1 MILLEATHRAYP
13 GAVSVTYDDGVLTA
27 VDADGNQIELD
38 QSLVDAAA
46 AELAA
51 EAAAT
56 QYQRNRQPEYP
67 SLADLADAL
76 YWSNQGDNTK
86 LDEYYAACAAVKA
99 KYPKPEV
106 N

>member
-1 MILLEATHRAYP
+1 MNK
-13 GAVSVTYDDGVLTA
+13 
-27 VDADGNQIELD
+27 VDALRSLRPNSEWVLRGDVLEWMDSNQTEPTEVEI
-38 QSLVDAAA
+38 Q
-46 AELAA
+46 AEIVRLQADYDSK
-51 EAAAT
+51 

>member
-1 MILLEATHRAYP
+1 MALNHEAIRRAYLN
-13 GAVSVTYDDGVLTA
+13 AVTIDDGTGA
-27 VDADGNQIELD
+27 FDADGNQIELD
-38 QSLVDAAA
+38 QALVDAAA

-56 QYQRNRQPEYP
+56 QYQRDRQPEYP
-67 SLADLADAL
+67 SLATLADAL

>member
-1 MILLEATHRAYP
+1 MLNHEAIRRAYP
-13 GAVSVTYDDGVLTA
+13 NAVTIDDSTGAF
-27 VDADGNQIELD
+27 DANGNQIELD
-38 QSLVDAAA
+38 QTLVDAAA

-67 SLADLADAL
+67 SLATLADAL

-99 KYPKPEV
+99 KYPKP
-106 N
+106 

>member
-1 MILLEATHRAYP
+1 MTLNHSAIRCAYP
-13 GAVSVTYDDGVLTA
+13 NAVTIDDGA
-27 VDADGNQIELD
+27 GAFDADGNQIELD

-51 EAAAT
+51 ERAAT

>member
-1 MILLEATHRAYP
+1 MAVNHDAVFRAYP
-13 GAVSVTYDDGVLTA
+13 NVTTSDDTLGAF
-27 VDADGNQIELD
+27 DADGNQIELD
-38 QSLVDAAA
+38 QTLVDAAA

-56 QYQRNRQPEYP
+56 AYQRNRQPEYP
-67 SLADLADAL
+67 SLATLADAL

>member
-1 MILLEATHRAYP
+1 MIFNHSAIRRAYP
-13 GAVSVTYDDGVLTA
+13 NATTIDDSTGAF
-27 VDADGNQIELD
+27 DADGNKIELD
-38 QSLVDAAA
+38 QALVDAAA

-56 QYQRNRQPEYP
+56 QYQRDRQPEYP

-86 LDEYYAACAAVKA
+86 LDEYYQACAAVKA
-99 KYPKPEV
+99 KYPKP
-106 N
+106 

>member
-1 MILLEATHRAYP
+1 MAVNHDAVFRAYP
-13 GAVSVTYDDGVLTA
+13 NVTTSDDTLGAF
-27 VDADGNQIELD
+27 DADGNQIELD
-38 QSLVDAAA
+38 QTLVDAAA

-67 SLADLADAL
+67 SLATLADAL